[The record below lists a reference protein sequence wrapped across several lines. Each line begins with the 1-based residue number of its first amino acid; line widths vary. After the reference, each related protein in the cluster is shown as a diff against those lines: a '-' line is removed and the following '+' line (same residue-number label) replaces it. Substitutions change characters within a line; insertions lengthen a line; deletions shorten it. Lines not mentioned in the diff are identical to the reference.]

1 MSLPP
6 VGHWQQIGVLLAAN
20 PAIGARRLRHPCPV
34 PLPAGPE
41 LERLRHIAGAR
52 GLERLFNLHCL
63 TSLALATRTPPVD
76 DEQLAATLA
85 TLCPDHPPGDLSRAR
100 WLCLPVLT
108 AQEQRGAVTWFM
120 LGQVIGRDDL
130 ACGGAPLPKGDSI
143 QAMRLAMAIVR
154 RQTPGLDSGLV
165 TWPLQHEDEP
175 PVCGGSLALPFALGL
190 RLLAAGH
197 AWPTGVFAS
206 GGLAADGQILPVSG
220 EREKHRAVR
229 PQLRGLLLPDTG
241 LAVEVNSA
249 RVHRCATLD
258 EAWFV
263 LHCLHSDLDPDRLQE
278 YRACLVNPELFL
290 HRFAQLPA
298 ALFSFPEGRR
308 LLERITAERHRH
320 LRLLADCLAASI
332 ATPEKAAL
340 LADLFQPEE
349 VRQLAAGDNEAED
362 DAHRWCVARIA
373 HGNRQGTIGANRPW
387 LDLARELSGELGDEE
402 TGDLANHAC
411 ITGRFNSYRF
421 HPEPPKEFARA
432 LAIEERRHRVSPRP
446 NRLLGAMYGTL
457 AQNYGFCGPTWRH
470 ELERCADLAAEAFG
484 RRYRGERVRLG
495 AYRIQALLDADRL
508 DEAASLLAGYLGL
521 EPAAEPAHWI
531 TAVTRPDLA
540 GDEHRPFRT
549 AIVCRLLAELAV
561 QRGSLPPEEWLDRLV
576 TCLPSRLAHPWQLVA
591 HNLGRLLLVAGRP
604 GQAEQLLRRSL
615 AACLQGGETM
625 RAMGL
630 LPMSMLA
637 TLGLQPEDEAACA
650 SILAMIR
657 TSALLDRD
665 HFLPL
670 VDAPTPAGAL
680 DEVAAH
686 PGRYFPFSYR

>member
-41 LERLRHIAGAR
+41 LDRLRYIAGAR

-85 TLCPDHPPGDLSRAR
+85 TLCPDHPPGELLRAR

-120 LGQVIGRDDL
+120 LGQVPGRDDL
-130 ACGGAPLPKGDSI
+130 VCAGRPLPKEDSI
-143 QAMRLAMAIVR
+143 QAMRLAVAIVR
-154 RQTPGLDSGLV
+154 RQAPDIAPGLL

-190 RLLAAGH
+190 RLLVAGH
-197 AWPTGVFAS
+197 AWPTEVFAS
-206 GGLAADGQILPVSG
+206 GALDADGHLLPVSG

-229 PQLRGLLLPDTG
+229 QQLRGLLLPDTG
-241 LAVEVNSA
+241 LASEVNSA

-263 LHCLHSDLDPDRLQE
+263 LHCLNSDLDPDRLQE
-278 YRACLVNPELFL
+278 CRACLVNPELFL

-308 LLERITAERHRH
+308 LLERIAAERHRH
-320 LRLLADCLAASI
+320 LRQLADCLAASI
-332 ATPEKAAL
+332 ATPDKAAL

-349 VRQLAAGDNEAED
+349 VRQLAAGDSEAED
-362 DAHRWCVARIA
+362 DARRWCVARIA
-373 HGNRQGTIGANRPW
+373 HGNRQGTIEANRPW
-387 LDLARELSGELGDEE
+387 LDLARELNGELSDEE

-421 HPEPPKEFARA
+421 RPEPPEEFARA
-432 LAIEERRHRVSPRP
+432 LAIEERRHQVSPRP

-576 TCLPSRLAHPWQLVA
+576 TCLPPRLAHPWQLAA
-591 HNLGRLLLVAGRP
+591 HNLGRLLLVAGRHDR
-604 GQAEQLLRRSL
+604 AEQLLRRSL

-630 LPMSMLA
+630 LPLSMLA
-637 TLGLQPEDEAACA
+637 TLGLQPEDEAAGA

-670 VDAPTPAGAL
+670 VNAPTPAGAL